1 GPLASVSAAPVTDGV
16 LERPDPADWLMY
28 SRTYDAQR
36 FSPLDQIDRDN
47 VGNLER
53 VWTKPLPPGTIEI
66 IPLVYKGVMYL
77 VTPGGRDGPS
87 EVVALDAA
95 TGDALWTYTPEGQ
108 ASSRIKALAVYED
121 MIYFT
126 APAPRGE
133 PNSVVALEA
142 ATGAVRWET

>member
-1 GPLASVSAAPVTDGV
+1 MGATTGMSTKRVDTILIGCLSVLATGTAAAQSSAPQAGPLASVSAAPVTDGV

-47 VGNLER
+47 VGDLDR

-95 TGDALWTYTPEGQ
+95 TGRSEEHTSELQ
-108 ASSRIKALAVYED
+108 SREK
-121 MIYFT
+121 
-126 APAPRGE
+126 
-133 PNSVVALEA
+133 
-142 ATGAVRWET
+142 